1 MIFLLLLMNYVA
13 VRIRL
18 RRRSVFSTVKSGVIH
33 REELARRVQLS
44 VLYLL
49 IRNPRPLKLD
59 VCAQVRPGLYP

>member
-1 MIFLLLLMNYVA
+1 MIFLLLLMNCVA

-33 REELARRVQLS
+33 REELARRVQLV

-49 IRNPRPLKLD
+49 DRHQRP
-59 VCAQVRPGLYP
+59 